1 MTPRNALDAL
11 KEFTEKKIAP
21 LLLLQKEP
29 DAPLDIR
36 SRVETEIE
44 YVHPYVEI
52 GQVPHK
58 NFQPLDF
65 QCPMIL
71 WAFDE
76 TSDEGNYTEERSI
89 TLRAYVST
97 YGGGVYK
104 TEDGKQTKIPDNKS
118 YLDLLNVLET
128 MYQQICGDMTAGG
141 KLSLKK
147 PITYGVYDGAFY
159 PYSYGYFQVQ
169 AEIAACEQIDT
180 DGDFFAV

>member
-1 MTPRNALDAL
+1 VTPKSALDAL
-11 KEFTEKKIAP
+11 KEFTEQKIAP
-21 LLLLQKEP
+21 LLLLMKEP
-29 DAPLDIR
+29 DVRDIR
-36 SRVETEIE
+36 SREELETE
-44 YVHPYVEI
+44 YVHPYVDI
-52 GQVPHK
+52 GTVPHK

-76 TSDEGNYTEERSI
+76 TQDDGNYTEGRII

-104 TEDGKQTKIPDNKS
+104 SVDGVQTKIPDNKS
-118 YLDLLNVLET
+118 YVDLLNVLET
-128 MYQQICGDMTAGG
+128 MYQQICKDMTAGG
-141 KLSLKK
+141 KLSLHK
-147 PITYGVYDGAFY
+147 PITFGVYDGAFY

-169 AEIAACEQIDT
+169 AEIPACEQSDT